1 MGCNFDLDY
10 SLEFYFQMSILLPL
24 TIPQRLILL
33 QVENLFLNNPFHI
46 PVGELKHHELD
57 WS

>member
-24 TIPQRLILL
+24 TIPQHLILL

-57 WS
+57 